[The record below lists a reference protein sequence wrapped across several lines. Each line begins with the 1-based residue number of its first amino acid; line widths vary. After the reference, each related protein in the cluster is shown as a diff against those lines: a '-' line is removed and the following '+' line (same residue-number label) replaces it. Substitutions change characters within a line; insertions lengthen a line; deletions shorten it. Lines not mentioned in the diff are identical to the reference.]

1 MMMLLRLAIVIAVSA
16 QLWAGGDS
24 VRPEAAR
31 ARQVGETR
39 SPQALLEQ
47 GRYENA
53 EAAARVEMERLTA
66 AGADRLDIAGATDTL
81 VKALTLNGKGSLPST
96 IALAERAL
104 SIKESLASPTSVDIG
119 ASLTNLGTS
128 LGEAAVHPR
137 AIALLQRAASL
148 RHTTSEHQ
156 PLLAETLD
164 ALGVEFV
171 RAGRLPESVDPLRRS
186 LAIREADSSN
196 ATGLT
201 TTLNALVLAFQRK
214 GDYAEARVMLD
225 RALNVSVDRLHPVR
239 VTTLTLLGQQLWFEG
254 AWRESR
260 NASAEAVALAERVLR
275 SDHPDTALATRYL
288 AATMLDLGDIVE
300 AKRLHERA
308 LTMAERSLGPQH
320 HEISAYLN
328 GLGESTRLG
337 GAYGA
342 ARVLYEKALAIA
354 EPRLGGA
361 HMWVAGLLHNLAL
374 VDAHLGDYIGA
385 QRRQARAISIW
396 ERALGRDHPIVAVAL
411 MELAAAHR
419 ERGSPLEAIGNL
431 ERALTI
437 RERSLGPNHR
447 EVARTL
453 ADLATLLME
462 TRRPERA
469 LTLATRALA
478 ILERVDAQDTP
489 DLATVLGLYAQLQAG
504 RGDHAGARKYLER
517 ALAIKQRVFG
527 EDHPSF
533 AETQARLA
541 IELARLGAS
550 NDALKAAST
559 AEITGREH
567 LRLMLRYL
575 PERQALNYAVMRP
588 GGLDVILSLVASD
601 PDATAIGL
609 DSLIRSRALVL
620 DEMAKRRNAV
630 HAPAGDTGPLAADL
644 ARARQ
649 RLVNVVVRG
658 PGTLAPNRYT
668 AVVDEARRDSERA
681 EQLLAQRSAAFRAEL
696 DAANVGLDDV
706 RSALPANSALICFV
720 RYRRTAGTSPVAG
733 PSYLAFVVRAG
744 QAPLAIPLGTAA
756 SIDALVAA
764 WRSDVVADAAPE
776 SSQRTRLSGARLR
789 RAVWDP
795 VAGALKGTSAVF
807 IVPDGTLSLVPFA
820 ALPVEQ
826 TRYVIDEAPV
836 LHYVSAERDLAV
848 TRNTDQAVSAP
859 GGLLALGGPS
869 FDDGGQDAR
878 SAPRRGAMPTNC
890 ENLHGITF
898 ERLDGSLREVQEI
911 ARLWNTPAERMARV
925 LVGREANERAFKNE
939 ASRYRVLHLATHGF
953 FLGDA
958 CEPPRAGARRTR
970 GVGGL
975 TTASSTMVDAVGREN
990 PLLLSGLALA
1000 GANRRA
1006 SASADEDDGIL
1017 TAEEVA
1023 SLNLSGVEWAVLSAC
1038 GTGLGAI
1045 KAGEGVFGLR
1055 RAFQVAGA
1063 RTVIMSLWS
1072 VDDEATRE
1080 WMVALYEGRFRKHLS
1095 TAAAVHTATI
1105 AMLRDRRTKGLSTA
1119 PFYWAAFVAAG
1130 DWR

>member
-1 MMMLLRLAIVIAVSA
+1 MMLLRLAMVIALSA
-16 QLWAGGDS
+16 QLWAAGDS
-24 VRPEAAR
+24 VRPEAER
-31 ARQVGETR
+31 VRQVSDTR
-39 SPQALLEQ
+39 NPQALLEQ

-53 EAAARVEMERLTA
+53 EAAARVELERLTA
-66 AGADRLDIAGATDTL
+66 VGADRLQIARATDTL

-104 SIKESLASPTSVDIG
+104 SSNESLASPTSVDLA

-128 LGEAAVHPR
+128 LGEAALHPR
-137 AIALLQRAASL
+137 AIALLQRAAGL
-148 RHTTSEHQ
+148 RQKAPEHQ
-156 PLLAETLD
+156 RLLPDTLD

-171 RAGRLPESVDPLRRS
+171 RAGRLPESVEPLRRS

-225 RALNVSVDRLHPVR
+225 RALNASRDRIHPVR

-260 NASAEAVALAERVLR
+260 KASEEAVALAERVLR
-275 SDHPDTALATRYL
+275 PDHPDTAVAVRYL

-308 LTMAERSLGPQH
+308 LAMAQRSLGAQH

-337 GAYGA
+337 GDYAA
-342 ARVLYEKALAIA
+342 ARVLYERALAIA

-374 VDAHLGDYIGA
+374 VDAHLGDYTGA
-385 QRRQARAISIW
+385 QRRQARAIAIW
-396 ERALGRDHPIVAVAL
+396 ERALGRDHPNVAVAL

-419 ERGSPLEAIGNL
+419 EQGAPLEAIRYL
-431 ERALTI
+431 ERALMI
-437 RERSLGPNHR
+437 RERSLGLDHR
-447 EVARTL
+447 DVARTL
-453 ADLATLLME
+453 ADLAAMLME

-489 DLATVLGLYAQLQAG
+489 DLATVLELYAQLQAD

-517 ALAIKQRVFG
+517 ALAIKLRVFG

-541 IELARLGAS
+541 IELARLGES
-550 NDALKAAST
+550 SDALKAASI

-575 PERQALNYAVMRP
+575 PERQALNYAVTRP
-588 GGLDVILSLVASD
+588 GGLDLILSLVASV
-601 PDATAIGL
+601 PDATALGL

-630 HAPAGDTGPLAADL
+630 HAPAGDAGPLVADL

-658 PGTLAPNRYT
+658 PGELPPSRYT
-668 AVVDEARRDSERA
+668 ALVDEARRDSERA

-696 DAANVGLDDV
+696 DAVNVGLDDV
-706 RSALPANSALICFV
+706 RSALPANSALVCFV
-720 RYRRTAGTSPVAG
+720 RYRRTTRASPVAA

-744 QAPLAIPLGTAA
+744 QAPLAIPVGTAE

-764 WRSDVVADAAPE
+764 WRSDVVAEAAPG

-789 RAVWDP
+789 RAIWDP
-795 VAGALKGTSAVF
+795 IAGALKGTSEVF

-820 ALPVEQ
+820 ALPVEPM
-826 TRYVIDEAPV
+826 RYVIDEAPI

-848 TRNTDQAVSAP
+848 TRSVAEAASP

-869 FDDGGQDAR
+869 FDDATQIGR
-878 SAPRRGAMPTNC
+878 SATRRGALATHC

-898 ERLDGSLREVQEI
+898 ERLDGSLREVQEV
-911 ARLWNTPAERMARV
+911 ARLWNTPAERTARV
-925 LVGREANERAFKNE
+925 LVGREANERVFKNE
-939 ASRYRVLHLATHGF
+939 ASRYGVLHLATHGF
-953 FLGDA
+953 FLGDG
-958 CEPPRAGARRTR
+958 CDPPRAGVRGTR
-970 GVGGL
+970 AVGGL
-975 TTASSTMVDAVGREN
+975 TTASSTVVDAVGREN

-1006 SASADEDDGIL
+1006 SARADDDDGIL

-1072 VDDEATRE
+1072 VDDQATRE
-1080 WMVALYEGRFRKHLS
+1080 WMARLYEGRFRKHLS

-1105 AMLRDRRTKGLSTA
+1105 AILRDRRAKRLSTA

>member
-1 MMMLLRLAIVIAVSA
+1 MLLRLAIVIAVSA
-16 QLWAGGDS
+16 QLWAAGDR

-31 ARQVGETR
+31 ARQISDAR
-39 SPQALLEQ
+39 NPQVLIEQ
-47 GRYENA
+47 GRYDDA

-66 AGADRLDIAGATDTL
+66 AGADRLQIARATDTL

-104 SIKESLASPTSVDIG
+104 SIKESLASPTSVDLA

-128 LGEAAVHPR
+128 LGEAALHPR
-137 AIALLQRAASL
+137 AIALLQRAAGL
-148 RHTTSEHQ
+148 RQGAPEHQ
-156 PLLAETLD
+156 RLLADTLD

-171 RAGRLPESVDPLRRS
+171 RAGRFPESVDPLRRS
-186 LAIREADSSN
+186 LAIREADTSN
-196 ATGLT
+196 ATVLT

-214 GDYAEARVMLD
+214 GEYAEARVMLD
-225 RALNVSVDRLHPVR
+225 RALNLSFDRIHPVR

-275 SDHPDTALATRYL
+275 PDHPDTAVAIRYL

-308 LTMAERSLGPQH
+308 LAMAERGLGPQH
-320 HEISAYLN
+320 YEISAYLN
-328 GLGESTRLG
+328 GLGESTRLAG
-337 GAYGA
+337 DYAA
-342 ARVLYEKALAIA
+342 ARVLYERALAIA

-361 HMWVAGLLHNLAL
+361 HMWVAGILHNLAL
-374 VDAHLGDYIGA
+374 VDAHLGDYIDA

-396 ERALGRDHPIVAVAL
+396 QRALGRDHPIVALAL

-419 ERGSPLEAIGNL
+419 EQGAPLEAIRNL
-431 ERALTI
+431 ERALAI
-437 RERSLGPNHR
+437 RERSLGPDHR
-447 EVARTL
+447 EVARPL
-453 ADLATLLME
+453 ADLAALLME
-462 TRRPERA
+462 TRRPDRA
-469 LTLATRALA
+469 WTLATRALS
-478 ILERVDAQDTP
+478 ILERADAQDTP
-489 DLATVLGLYAQLQAG
+489 DLATVLELYARLQAD
-504 RGDHAGARKYLER
+504 RGDHVGARTSLER
-517 ALAIKQRVFG
+517 ALSIKQRVFG
-527 EDHPSF
+527 RDHPSF

-541 IELARLGAS
+541 IELARLGES
-550 NDALKAAST
+550 NEALKAASA
-559 AEITGREH
+559 AEVTGRQH
-567 LRLMLRYL
+567 LRMMLRYL
-575 PERQALNYAVMRP
+575 PERQALNYAVTRP
-588 GGLDVILSLVASD
+588 GGLDLILSLVAAG
-601 PDATAIGL
+601 PEATALGL

-620 DEMAKRRNAV
+620 DEMAKRRNAG
-630 HAPAGDTGPLAADL
+630 HAPAGDAGPLVADL

-658 PGTLAPNRYT
+658 PGELPPSRYT
-668 AVVDEARRDSERA
+668 ALVDEARRDSERA

-696 DAANVGLDDV
+696 DAVNVGLDDV
-706 RSALPANSALICFV
+706 RSALPANSGLVCFV
-720 RYRRTAGTSPVAG
+720 RYRRTTRTSPVAA

-744 QAPLAIPLGTAA
+744 QAPLAIPLGTAE
-756 SIDALVAA
+756 SIDPLVAA
-764 WRSDVVADAAPE
+764 WRSDVVAEAAPG
-776 SSQRTRLSGARLR
+776 SRQRTRLSGARLR
-789 RAVWDP
+789 RAIWDP
-795 VAGALKGTSAVF
+795 IAGALEGTSEVF

-820 ALPVEQ
+820 ALPVEHM
-826 TRYVIDEAPV
+826 RYVIDEAPV

-848 TRNTDQAVSAP
+848 TRSVAEAASAR

-869 FDDGGQDAR
+869 FDDATQISR
-878 SAPRRGAMPTNC
+878 SATRRGAMATHC
-890 ENLHGITF
+890 ENLHGINF
-898 ERLDGSLREVQEI
+898 ERLDGSLREVQEV
-911 ARLWNTPAERMARV
+911 ALLWNTPAERTARV
-925 LVGREANERAFKNE
+925 LGGLEDNERAFKNE
-939 ASRYRVLHLATHGF
+939 ASRYSVLHLATHGF

-958 CEPPRAGARRTR
+958 CDPPRAGVRGTR
-970 GVGGL
+970 AVGGL
-975 TTASSTMVDAVGREN
+975 TTASSTVVDAVGREN

-1000 GANRRA
+1000 GANRRS
-1006 SASADEDDGIL
+1006 SARADEDDGIL

-1072 VDDEATRE
+1072 VDDQATRE
-1080 WMVALYEGRFRKHLS
+1080 WMVMLYEGRFRKHLS

-1105 AMLRDRRTKGLSTA
+1105 AMLRDRRAKRLSTA